1 MFTRN
6 DSNQRGR
13 SKSGGRRSQAVSL
26 TDRMLAHPDNRQP
39 TERAVRRERRLQNI
53 NDHPTKGGAA

>member
-13 SKSGGRRSQAVSL
+13 SKTGGRRSQAVSL
-26 TDRMLAHPDNRQP
+26 ADRMLARPDNRQP
-39 TERAVRRERRLQNI
+39 TERALRRDRRERDA
-53 NDHPTKGGAA
+53 NDRPTKGGAA